1 MKNILG
7 FFLLIISSSTYAQF
21 QAGTKISGPGLSI
34 NYIGSRQTS
43 QNIDN
48 SGNSLYLGGSFSVIN
63 MSSTSSGKGVRLN
76 LSYLNNSFK
85 RINTNADNNKQLSIG
100 IDLFKRKYYNLKV
113 NNLFFYID
121 RLIGVSY
128 NTTKY
133 DKTNNPKQNEFNA
146 SLSLT
151 PGFNY
156 ILKKNLLLDLSLS
169 KIGSLDYNYNITELN
184 GIKNTTNKFGFNSEL
199 SANLLSNIEVGLRF
213 IL

>member
-7 FFLLIISSSTYAQF
+7 FFLLIISSSAYAQF

-34 NYIGSRQTS
+34 NYTGSRQTS

-63 MSSTSSGKGVRLN
+63 MTSTSSGKGVRLN

-121 RLIGVSY
+121 RIVGVSY

-133 DKTNNPKQNEFNA
+133 DKTNNPIQNEFNA

-169 KIGSLDYNYNITELN
+169 KIGTLDYNHNITELN

>member
-169 KIGSLDYNYNITELN
+169 KIGSLDYNHNITELN

>member
-76 LSYLNNSFK
+76 LGYLNNSFK

-169 KIGSLDYNYNITELN
+169 KIGSLDYNHNITELN

>member
-34 NYIGSRQTS
+34 NYTGSRQTS

-48 SGNSLYLGGSFSVIN
+48 SGNSLYLGASFLVIN
-63 MSSTSSGKGVRLN
+63 MTSASSGKGVRLN
-76 LSYLNNSFK
+76 LGYLNNSFE

-100 IDLFKRKYYNLKV
+100 LDLFKRKYYNLKV

-121 RLIGVSY
+121 RIVGVSY

-156 ILKKNLLLDLSLS
+156 ILKK
-169 KIGSLDYNYNITELN
+169 IYC
-184 GIKNTTNKFGFNSEL
+184 
-199 SANLLSNIEVGLRF
+199 
-213 IL
+213 